1 MNPVYIPARLSYRAV
16 IMINKKRYH
25 LGYFRKKQD
34 AINAYLNAKQ
44 NKHDLEGMILRSA
57 L

>member
-25 LGYFRKKQD
+25 LGYFRKKED

-44 NKHDLEGMILRSA
+44 NKHDLERKILRGA
-57 L
+57 

>member
-16 IMINKKRYH
+16 IMINKKRYL
-25 LGYFRKKQD
+25 LGYFRKKED

-44 NKHDLEGMILRSA
+44 NKHDLERKILRGA
-57 L
+57 